1 MLLKPR
7 PFIGQDL
14 IYKLM
19 AVFDS
24 NSLELVGNLERVDL
38 NSIFTC
44 M

>member
-14 IYKLM
+14 KLM

-24 NSLELVGNLERVDL
+24 NSL
-38 NSIFTC
+38 
-44 M
+44 